1 MRKRPI
7 TLLACMFLTGILWKW
22 TGLILSLGIGLL
34 LYFYA
39 TPWKERGIRFAVL
52 VAGMP
57 VMLLL
62 GALCVEKQDAFRS
75 VYLSVLEEG
84 QSVRLAGKINRVEEK
99 TNCFYYYLTDCSV
112 EQSDHLMPCNDVL
125 AYVSSDDYSVGQILI
140 LQGTISL
147 FDEAT
152 NEGQFDSRAFYR
164 SQKIDFG
171 VWVDSVERVEG
182 KSDRFRV
189 WLSRVRVELGI
200 PLSRYADDDGVLSAM
215 LLGDK
220 TSLDSEIRSLYQKSG
235 IAHVLAIS
243 GLHISLLGMA
253 LYRLLRHRCGLT
265 YLWAGIVAAS
275 FLVAYTLMTGNAVS
289 ARRATGMLI
298 VYLVA
303 DLLGRSYDM
312 LSALSLI
319 VILLLW
325 ENPFLVTNSG
335 FQFSVAA
342 VVGIGV
348 GQGVLVPR
356 VGSWKVVYGRRK
368 KQDDVVRCDAAKC
381 DVAKRDAAKCDAAK
395 RDAEKCDATKRDAAK
410 CDAEKCDA
418 ERIRMQNL
426 VDWMKRR
433 MDKCLPGMM
442 ISLSIQFFTLPL
454 VAYYYYEIPVYAIL
468 LNIPVLA
475 LIPYVLGLAVFGS
488 LTGQIAFLQPLS
500 FALCR
505 VCGWVL
511 HGYRW
516 LCDASLLLPGA
527 RMITGKPSDVRM
539 VVYSCLLGV
548 FYYVL
553 WCGMRRDRVNQEKGK
568 IYRGVEKSVPYVEQG
583 AVVSQADWEGRM
595 LSVSRE
601 RIRIGLGFWIGI
613 IILLAALLVHG
624 NQGFELN
631 ILDVGQGDAIY
642 LCASDGTNFMI
653 DGGSTDVK
661 NVGTY
666 RILPFLKAKAIR
678 KVDYWFVSHTD
689 EDHISGLV
697 EVMESGY
704 AVGTLVLAEAQKE
717 DEKAHRLAELAQ
729 KNGIRVCYM
738 KAGDVLGTRKEGVV
752 NERNRAETFRIEC
765 LYPTNDNDSE
775 DVNDRCLVLYYE
787 DENFSAFFGGD
798 ISSEVE
804 EQLVSA
810 SKCRQTD
817 VLKASHHGS
826 KYSNSDVLLHALHPR
841 LTIASAG
848 KKNRYGHPS
857 PEAIARVGESGS
869 AFYSTID
876 YGRIR
881 VRFVDGELVA
891 EPYRK

>member
-84 QSVRLAGKINRVEEK
+84 QSVRLAGKISRVEEK

-381 DVAKRDAAKCDAAK
+381 DVAKRDAAKCDA
-395 RDAEKCDATKRDAAK
+395 
-410 CDAEKCDA
+410 
-418 ERIRMQNL
+418 ERIRMQR
-426 VDWMKRR
+426 W

-527 RMITGKPSDVRM
+527 RMITGKPSEVRV
-539 VVYSCLLGV
+539 VVYYGLLGA

-553 WCGMRRDRVNQEKGK
+553 WCGMKKKQRQMCTKGAQAEKQE
-568 IYRGVEKSVPYVEQG
+568 
-583 AVVSQADWEGRM
+583 W
-595 LSVSRE
+595 
-601 RIRIGLGFWIGI
+601 IRSWFGFGLGLVLV
-613 IILLAALLVHG
+613 LLLTFLFVRG
-624 NQGFELN
+624 KPEFELD

-661 NVGTY
+661 KVGTY

-738 KAGDVLGTRKEGVV
+738 KAGDVLGTRKEDVV

-765 LYPTNDNDSE
+765 LYPTNNNDSE

-810 SKCRQTD
+810 GKCRQTD

-857 PEAIARVGESGS
+857 PEAIARVSESGS

-881 VRFVDGELVA
+881 VRFVDGEMVA
-891 EPYRK
+891 EPYRKCL

>member
-62 GALCVEKQDAFRS
+62 GALCVEKQDVFRS

-348 GQGVLVPR
+348 GQCVLVPR

-368 KQDDVVRCDAAKC
+368 KRDDVVRCDAAKC
-381 DVAKRDAAKCDAAK
+381 DVAKRDAAKCDAA
-395 RDAEKCDATKRDAAK
+395 
-410 CDAEKCDA
+410 KCDA

-527 RMITGKPSDVRM
+527 RMITGKPSEVRV
-539 VVYSCLLGV
+539 VVYYGLLGA

-553 WCGMRRDRVNQEKGK
+553 WCGMKKKQRQMCTKGAQAEKQE
-568 IYRGVEKSVPYVEQG
+568 
-583 AVVSQADWEGRM
+583 W
-595 LSVSRE
+595 
-601 RIRIGLGFWIGI
+601 IRSWFGFGLGLVLV
-613 IILLAALLVHG
+613 LLLTFLFVRG
-624 NQGFELN
+624 KPEFELD

-661 NVGTY
+661 KVGTY

-678 KVDYWFVSHTD
+678 KMDYWFVSHTD

-738 KAGDVLGTRKEGVV
+738 KAGDVLGTRKEDVV

-765 LYPTNDNDSE
+765 LYPTNNNDSE

-810 SKCRQTD
+810 GKCRQTD

-881 VRFVDGELVA
+881 VRFVDGEMVA
-891 EPYRK
+891 EPYRKCL

>member
-381 DVAKRDAAKCDAAK
+381 D
-395 RDAEKCDATKRDAAK
+395 
-410 CDAEKCDA
+410 A

-527 RMITGKPSDVRM
+527 RMITGKPSEVRV
-539 VVYSCLLGV
+539 VVYYGLLGA

-553 WCGMRRDRVNQEKGK
+553 WCGMKKKQRQMCTKGAQAEKQEWIRRRFGFGLVLVLLLTFLFVRGK
-568 IYRGVEKSVPYVEQG
+568 PE
-583 AVVSQADWEGRM
+583 
-595 LSVSRE
+595 
-601 RIRIGLGFWIGI
+601 
-613 IILLAALLVHG
+613 
-624 NQGFELN
+624 FELD

-661 NVGTY
+661 KVGTY

-738 KAGDVLGTRKEGVV
+738 KAGDVLGTRKEDVV

-765 LYPTNDNDSE
+765 LYPTNNNDSE

-810 SKCRQTD
+810 GKCRQTD

-881 VRFVDGELVA
+881 VRFVDGEMVA
-891 EPYRK
+891 EPYRKCL

>member
-57 VMLLL
+57 VMLML
-62 GALCVEKQDAFRS
+62 GALCVDKQDAFRS

-243 GLHISLLGMA
+243 GLHISLLGMM

-319 VILLLW
+319 AILLLW

-356 VGSWKVVYGRRK
+356 VGSWKVVYGCRK

-381 DVAKRDAAKCDAAK
+381 DVAKRDAAKCDVAK
-395 RDAEKCDATKRDAAK
+395 RDATKCDATK

-527 RMITGKPSDVRM
+527 RMITGKPSEVRV
-539 VVYSCLLGV
+539 VVYYGLLGA

-553 WCGMRRDRVNQEKGK
+553 WCGMKKKQRQMCTKGAQAEKQE
-568 IYRGVEKSVPYVEQG
+568 
-583 AVVSQADWEGRM
+583 W
-595 LSVSRE
+595 
-601 RIRIGLGFWIGI
+601 IRSWFGFGLGLVLV
-613 IILLAALLVHG
+613 LLLTFLFVRG
-624 NQGFELN
+624 KPEFELD

-661 NVGTY
+661 KVGTY

-738 KAGDVLGTRKEGVV
+738 KAGDVLGTRKEDVV

-765 LYPTNDNDSE
+765 LYPTNNNDSE

-810 SKCRQTD
+810 GKCRQTD

-881 VRFVDGELVA
+881 VRFVDGEMVA
-891 EPYRK
+891 EPYRKCL

>member
-265 YLWAGIVAAS
+265 YLWAGIVAAP

-381 DVAKRDAAKCDAAK
+381 DAAKRDAAKCDAA
-395 RDAEKCDATKRDAAK
+395 
-410 CDAEKCDA
+410 KCDA

-426 VDWMKRR
+426 VDWMKHR

-527 RMITGKPSDVRM
+527 RMITGKPSEVRV
-539 VVYSCLLGV
+539 VVYYGLLGA

-553 WCGMRRDRVNQEKGK
+553 WCGMKKKQRQMCTKGAQAEKQE
-568 IYRGVEKSVPYVEQG
+568 
-583 AVVSQADWEGRM
+583 W
-595 LSVSRE
+595 
-601 RIRIGLGFWIGI
+601 IRSWFGFGLGLVLV
-613 IILLAALLVHG
+613 LLLTFLFVRG
-624 NQGFELN
+624 KPEFELD

-661 NVGTY
+661 KVGTY

-704 AVGTLVLAEAQKE
+704 AVGTLALAEAQKE

-738 KAGDVLGTRKEGVV
+738 KAGDVLGTRKEDVV

-765 LYPTNDNDSE
+765 LYPTNNNDSE

-810 SKCRQTD
+810 GKCRQTD

-857 PEAIARVGESGS
+857 PEAIARVGESCS

-881 VRFVDGELVA
+881 VRFVDGEMVA
-891 EPYRK
+891 EPYRKCL

>member
-395 RDAEKCDATKRDAAK
+395 
-410 CDAEKCDA
+410 CDA

-527 RMITGKPSDVRM
+527 RMITGKPSEVRV
-539 VVYSCLLGV
+539 VVYYGLLGA

-553 WCGMRRDRVNQEKGK
+553 WCGMKKKQRQMCTKGAQAEKQEWIRRRFGF
-568 IYRGVEKSVPYVEQG
+568 
-583 AVVSQADWEGRM
+583 
-595 LSVSRE
+595 
-601 RIRIGLGFWIGI
+601 GLGLVLV
-613 IILLAALLVHG
+613 LLLTFLFVRG
-624 NQGFELN
+624 KPEFELD

-661 NVGTY
+661 KVGTY

-738 KAGDVLGTRKEGVV
+738 KAGDVLGTRKEDVV
-752 NERNRAETFRIEC
+752 NERNRAESFRIEC
-765 LYPTNDNDSE
+765 LYPTNNNDSE

-810 SKCRQTD
+810 GKCRQTD

-857 PEAIARVGESGS
+857 PEAIARVGESCS

-881 VRFVDGELVA
+881 VRFVDGEMVA
-891 EPYRK
+891 EPYRKCL

>member
-1 MRKRPI
+1 
-7 TLLACMFLTGILWKW
+7 
-22 TGLILSLGIGLL
+22 
-34 LYFYA
+34 
-39 TPWKERGIRFAVL
+39 
-52 VAGMP
+52 
-57 VMLLL
+57 
-62 GALCVEKQDAFRS
+62 
-75 VYLSVLEEG
+75 
-84 QSVRLAGKINRVEEK
+84 
-99 TNCFYYYLTDCSV
+99 
-112 EQSDHLMPCNDVL
+112 
-125 AYVSSDDYSVGQILI
+125 
-140 LQGTISL
+140 
-147 FDEAT
+147 
-152 NEGQFDSRAFYR
+152 
-164 SQKIDFG
+164 
-171 VWVDSVERVEG
+171 
-182 KSDRFRV
+182 
-189 WLSRVRVELGI
+189 
-200 PLSRYADDDGVLSAM
+200 
-215 LLGDK
+215 
-220 TSLDSEIRSLYQKSG
+220 
-235 IAHVLAIS
+235 
-243 GLHISLLGMA
+243 
-253 LYRLLRHRCGLT
+253 
-265 YLWAGIVAAS
+265 
-275 FLVAYTLMTGNAVS
+275 
-289 ARRATGMLI
+289 
-298 VYLVA
+298 
-303 DLLGRSYDM
+303 
-312 LSALSLI
+312 
-319 VILLLW
+319 
-325 ENPFLVTNSG
+325 
-335 FQFSVAA
+335 
-342 VVGIGV
+342 
-348 GQGVLVPR
+348 
-356 VGSWKVVYGRRK
+356 
-368 KQDDVVRCDAAKC
+368 
-381 DVAKRDAAKCDAAK
+381 
-395 RDAEKCDATKRDAAK
+395 
-410 CDAEKCDA
+410 
-418 ERIRMQNL
+418 MQNL

-527 RMITGKPSDVRM
+527 RMITGKPSEVRV
-539 VVYSCLLGV
+539 VVYYGLLGA

-553 WCGMRRDRVNQEKGK
+553 WCGMKKKQRQMCTKGAQAEKQE
-568 IYRGVEKSVPYVEQG
+568 
-583 AVVSQADWEGRM
+583 W
-595 LSVSRE
+595 
-601 RIRIGLGFWIGI
+601 IRSWFGFGLGLVLV
-613 IILLAALLVHG
+613 LLLTFLFVRG
-624 NQGFELN
+624 KPEFELD

-661 NVGTY
+661 KVGTY

-738 KAGDVLGTRKEGVV
+738 KAGDVLGTRKEDVV

-765 LYPTNDNDSE
+765 LYPTNNNDSE

-810 SKCRQTD
+810 GKCRQTD

-869 AFYSTID
+869 TFYSTID

-881 VRFVDGELVA
+881 VRFVDGEMVA
-891 EPYRK
+891 EPYRKCL

>member
-348 GQGVLVPR
+348 GQCVLVPR

-381 DVAKRDAAKCDAAK
+381 DVAKRDAAKCDAA
-395 RDAEKCDATKRDAAK
+395 
-410 CDAEKCDA
+410 KCDA

-527 RMITGKPSDVRM
+527 RMITGKPSEVRV
-539 VVYSCLLGV
+539 VVYYGLLGA

-553 WCGMRRDRVNQEKGK
+553 WCGMKKKQRQMCTKGAQAEKQE
-568 IYRGVEKSVPYVEQG
+568 
-583 AVVSQADWEGRM
+583 W
-595 LSVSRE
+595 
-601 RIRIGLGFWIGI
+601 IRSWFGFGLGLVLV
-613 IILLAALLVHG
+613 LLLTFLFVRG
-624 NQGFELN
+624 KPEFELD

-661 NVGTY
+661 KVGTY

-738 KAGDVLGTRKEGVV
+738 KAGDVLGTRKEDVV

-765 LYPTNDNDSE
+765 LYPTNNNDSE

-810 SKCRQTD
+810 GKCRQTD

-881 VRFVDGELVA
+881 VRFVDGEMVA
-891 EPYRK
+891 EPYRKCL

>member
-62 GALCVEKQDAFRS
+62 GALRVDKQDAFRS

-381 DVAKRDAAKCDAAK
+381 DVAKRDAAECDAAQG
-395 RDAEKCDATKRDAAK
+395 
-410 CDAEKCDA
+410 DA

-426 VDWMKRR
+426 VDWMKRW

-527 RMITGKPSDVRM
+527 RMITGKPSEVRV
-539 VVYSCLLGV
+539 VVYYGLLGA

-553 WCGMRRDRVNQEKGK
+553 WCGMKKKQRQMCTKGAQAEKQE
-568 IYRGVEKSVPYVEQG
+568 
-583 AVVSQADWEGRM
+583 W
-595 LSVSRE
+595 
-601 RIRIGLGFWIGI
+601 IRSWFGFGLGLVLV
-613 IILLAALLVHG
+613 LLLTFLFVRG
-624 NQGFELN
+624 KPEFELD

-661 NVGTY
+661 KVGTY

-704 AVGTLVLAEAQKE
+704 AVGTLVLEEKKKE
-717 DEKAHRLAELAQ
+717 DEKEHWLAELAQ

-738 KAGDVLGTRKEGVV
+738 KAGDVLGTRKEDVV

-765 LYPTNDNDSE
+765 LYPTNNNDSE

-810 SKCRQTD
+810 GKCRQTD

-881 VRFVDGELVA
+881 VRFVDGEMVA
-891 EPYRK
+891 EPYRKCL

>member
-395 RDAEKCDATKRDAAK
+395 
-410 CDAEKCDA
+410 CDA

-505 VCGWVL
+505 VCGWILSV
-511 HGYRW
+511 YRL
-516 LCDASLLLPGA
+516 LCDAFLMLPGA
-527 RMITGKPSDVRM
+527 RMIAGKPSDVRM
-539 VVYSCLLGV
+539 VVYYGLLGV
-548 FYYVL
+548 SYYVL
-553 WCGMRRDRVNQEKGK
+553 WCGMKKKQRQMCMKGAQAEKQEWIRRRFGF
-568 IYRGVEKSVPYVEQG
+568 
-583 AVVSQADWEGRM
+583 
-595 LSVSRE
+595 
-601 RIRIGLGFWIGI
+601 GLGLVLV
-613 IILLAALLVHG
+613 LLLTFLFVRG
-624 NQGFELN
+624 KPEFELD

-661 NVGTY
+661 KVGTY

-738 KAGDVLGTRKEGVV
+738 KAGDVLGTRKEDVV

-765 LYPTNDNDSE
+765 LYPTNNNDSE

-810 SKCRQTD
+810 GKCRQTD

-881 VRFVDGELVA
+881 VRFVDGEMVA
-891 EPYRK
+891 EPYRKCL

>member
-368 KQDDVVRCDAAKC
+368 KQDDVVRCDEAKC
-381 DVAKRDAAKCDAAK
+381 DVAKRDAAKCDVAKRDATKCDATKCDAAK
-395 RDAEKCDATKRDAAK
+395 RDAA
-410 CDAEKCDA
+410 KCDA

-527 RMITGKPSDVRM
+527 RMITGKPSEVRV
-539 VVYSCLLGV
+539 VVYYGLLGA

-553 WCGMRRDRVNQEKGK
+553 WCGMKKKQRQMCTKGAQAEKQE
-568 IYRGVEKSVPYVEQG
+568 
-583 AVVSQADWEGRM
+583 W
-595 LSVSRE
+595 
-601 RIRIGLGFWIGI
+601 IRSWFGFGLGLVLV
-613 IILLAALLVHG
+613 LLLTFLFVRG
-624 NQGFELN
+624 KPEFELD

-661 NVGTY
+661 KVGTY

-738 KAGDVLGTRKEGVV
+738 KAGDVLGTRKEDVV
-752 NERNRAETFRIEC
+752 NERNRAESFRIEC
-765 LYPTNDNDSE
+765 LYPTNNNDSE

-810 SKCRQTD
+810 GKCRQTD

-869 AFYSTID
+869 AFYSTIN

-881 VRFVDGELVA
+881 VRFVDGEMVA
-891 EPYRK
+891 EPYRKCL

>member
-356 VGSWKVVYGRRK
+356 VGSWKVVYGCRK
-368 KQDDVVRCDAAKC
+368 KQDDVVRCDEAKC
-381 DVAKRDAAKCDAAK
+381 DVAKRDAAKCDAA
-395 RDAEKCDATKRDAAK
+395 
-410 CDAEKCDA
+410 KCDA

-527 RMITGKPSDVRM
+527 RMITGKPSEVRV
-539 VVYSCLLGV
+539 VVYYGLLGA

-553 WCGMRRDRVNQEKGK
+553 WCGMKKKQRQMCTKGAQAEKQE
-568 IYRGVEKSVPYVEQG
+568 
-583 AVVSQADWEGRM
+583 W
-595 LSVSRE
+595 
-601 RIRIGLGFWIGI
+601 IRSWFGFGLGLVLV
-613 IILLAALLVHG
+613 LLLTFLFVRG
-624 NQGFELN
+624 KPEFELD

-661 NVGTY
+661 KVGTY

-738 KAGDVLGTRKEGVV
+738 KAGDVLGTRKEDVV

-765 LYPTNDNDSE
+765 LYPTNNNDSE

-810 SKCRQTD
+810 GKCRQTD

-881 VRFVDGELVA
+881 VRFVDGEMVA
-891 EPYRK
+891 EPYRKCL

>member
-381 DVAKRDAAKCDAAK
+381 DVAKRDAAK
-395 RDAEKCDATKRDAAK
+395 RDAAK
-410 CDAEKCDA
+410 CDAAKCDA

-527 RMITGKPSDVRM
+527 RMITGKPSEVRV
-539 VVYSCLLGV
+539 VVYYGLLGA

-553 WCGMRRDRVNQEKGK
+553 WCGMKKKQRQMCTKGAQAEKQEWIRRRFGF
-568 IYRGVEKSVPYVEQG
+568 
-583 AVVSQADWEGRM
+583 
-595 LSVSRE
+595 
-601 RIRIGLGFWIGI
+601 GLGLVLV
-613 IILLAALLVHG
+613 LLLTFLFVRG
-624 NQGFELN
+624 KPEFELD

-661 NVGTY
+661 KVGTY

-738 KAGDVLGTRKEGVV
+738 KAGDVLGTRKEDVV

-804 EQLVSA
+804 EQLVSDG
-810 SKCRQTD
+810 KCRQTD

-881 VRFVDGELVA
+881 VRFVDGEMVA
-891 EPYRK
+891 EPYRKCL

>member
-348 GQGVLVPR
+348 GQCVLVPR

-381 DVAKRDAAKCDAAK
+381 DVAKRDAAKCDAA
-395 RDAEKCDATKRDAAK
+395 
-410 CDAEKCDA
+410 KCDA

-527 RMITGKPSDVRM
+527 RMITGKPSEVRV
-539 VVYSCLLGV
+539 VVYYGLLGA

-553 WCGMRRDRVNQEKGK
+553 WCGMKKKQRQMCTKGAQAEKQEWIRRRFGF
-568 IYRGVEKSVPYVEQG
+568 
-583 AVVSQADWEGRM
+583 
-595 LSVSRE
+595 
-601 RIRIGLGFWIGI
+601 GLGLVLV
-613 IILLAALLVHG
+613 LLLTFLFVRG
-624 NQGFELN
+624 KPEFELD

-661 NVGTY
+661 KVGTY

-738 KAGDVLGTRKEGVV
+738 KAGDVLGTRKEDVV

-765 LYPTNDNDSE
+765 LYPTNNNDSE

-810 SKCRQTD
+810 GKCRQTD

-869 AFYSTID
+869 TFYSTID

-881 VRFVDGELVA
+881 VRFVDGEMVA
-891 EPYRK
+891 EPYRKCL

>member
-356 VGSWKVVYGRRK
+356 VGNWKVVYGRRK

-381 DVAKRDAAKCDAAK
+381 DVAKRDAAKCDAA
-395 RDAEKCDATKRDAAK
+395 
-410 CDAEKCDA
+410 KCDA

-527 RMITGKPSDVRM
+527 RMITGKPSEVRV
-539 VVYSCLLGV
+539 VVYYGLLGV

-553 WCGMRRDRVNQEKGK
+553 WCGMKKKQRQMCTKGAQAEKQE
-568 IYRGVEKSVPYVEQG
+568 
-583 AVVSQADWEGRM
+583 W
-595 LSVSRE
+595 
-601 RIRIGLGFWIGI
+601 IRSWFGFGLGLVLV
-613 IILLAALLVHG
+613 LLLTFLFVRG
-624 NQGFELN
+624 KPEFELD

-661 NVGTY
+661 KVGTY

-738 KAGDVLGTRKEGVV
+738 KAGDVLGTRKEDVV
-752 NERNRAETFRIEC
+752 NERNRAGTFRIEC

-810 SKCRQTD
+810 GKCRQTD

-869 AFYSTID
+869 AFYSTIN

-881 VRFVDGELVA
+881 VRFVDGEMVA
-891 EPYRK
+891 EPYRKCL

>member
-395 RDAEKCDATKRDAAK
+395 
-410 CDAEKCDA
+410 CDA

-426 VDWMKRR
+426 VDWMKRW

-527 RMITGKPSDVRM
+527 RMITGKPSEVRV
-539 VVYSCLLGV
+539 VVYYGLLGA

-553 WCGMRRDRVNQEKGK
+553 WCGMKKKQRQMCTKGAQAEKQEWIRRRFGF
-568 IYRGVEKSVPYVEQG
+568 
-583 AVVSQADWEGRM
+583 
-595 LSVSRE
+595 
-601 RIRIGLGFWIGI
+601 GLGLVLV
-613 IILLAALLVHG
+613 LLLTFLFVRG
-624 NQGFELN
+624 KPEFELD

-661 NVGTY
+661 KVGTY

-717 DEKAHRLAELAQ
+717 DEKAHWLAELAQ

-738 KAGDVLGTRKEGVV
+738 KAGDVLGTRKEDVV

-765 LYPTNDNDSE
+765 LYPTNNNDSE

-810 SKCRQTD
+810 GKCRQTD

-881 VRFVDGELVA
+881 VRFVDGEMVA
-891 EPYRK
+891 EPYRKCL

>member
-182 KSDRFRV
+182 QSDRFRV

-243 GLHISLLGMA
+243 GLHISLLGMM

-319 VILLLW
+319 AILLLW

-348 GQGVLVPR
+348 GQCVLVPR

-368 KQDDVVRCDAAKC
+368 KQDDVVRCDEAKC
-381 DVAKRDAAKCDAAK
+381 DVAKRDAA
-395 RDAEKCDATKRDAAK
+395 
-410 CDAEKCDA
+410 KCDA

-442 ISLSIQFFTLPL
+442 ISISIQLFTIPL

-527 RMITGKPSDVRM
+527 RMITGKPSEVRV
-539 VVYSCLLGV
+539 VVYYGLLGA

-553 WCGMRRDRVNQEKGK
+553 WCGMKKKQRQMCTKGAQAEKQE
-568 IYRGVEKSVPYVEQG
+568 
-583 AVVSQADWEGRM
+583 W
-595 LSVSRE
+595 
-601 RIRIGLGFWIGI
+601 IRSWFGFGLGLVLV
-613 IILLAALLVHG
+613 LLLTFLFVRG
-624 NQGFELN
+624 KPEFELD

-661 NVGTY
+661 KVGTY

-738 KAGDVLGTRKEGVV
+738 KAGDVLGTRKEDVV

-765 LYPTNDNDSE
+765 LYPTNNNDSE

-810 SKCRQTD
+810 GKCRQTD

-869 AFYSTID
+869 AFYSTIN

-881 VRFVDGELVA
+881 VRFVDGEMVA
-891 EPYRK
+891 EPYRKCL

>member
-356 VGSWKVVYGRRK
+356 VGSWKVVYGCRK

-381 DVAKRDAAKCDAAK
+381 DVAKRDAA
-395 RDAEKCDATKRDAAK
+395 
-410 CDAEKCDA
+410 KCDA

-527 RMITGKPSDVRM
+527 RMITGKPSEVRV
-539 VVYSCLLGV
+539 VVYYGLLGA

-553 WCGMRRDRVNQEKGK
+553 WCGMKKKQRQMCTKGAQAEKQE
-568 IYRGVEKSVPYVEQG
+568 
-583 AVVSQADWEGRM
+583 W
-595 LSVSRE
+595 
-601 RIRIGLGFWIGI
+601 IRSWFGFGLGLVLV
-613 IILLAALLVHG
+613 LLLTFLFVRG
-624 NQGFELN
+624 KPEFELD

-661 NVGTY
+661 KVGTY

-738 KAGDVLGTRKEGVV
+738 KAGDVLGTRKEDVV

-765 LYPTNDNDSE
+765 LYPTNNNDSE

-810 SKCRQTD
+810 GKCRQTD

-881 VRFVDGELVA
+881 VRFVDGEMVA
-891 EPYRK
+891 EPYRKCL

>member
-395 RDAEKCDATKRDAAK
+395 
-410 CDAEKCDA
+410 CDA

-527 RMITGKPSDVRM
+527 RMITGKPSEVRV
-539 VVYSCLLGV
+539 VVYYGLLGA

-553 WCGMRRDRVNQEKGK
+553 WCGMKKKQRQMCTKGAQAEKQEWIRRRFGF
-568 IYRGVEKSVPYVEQG
+568 
-583 AVVSQADWEGRM
+583 
-595 LSVSRE
+595 
-601 RIRIGLGFWIGI
+601 GLGLVLV
-613 IILLAALLVHG
+613 LLLTFLFVRG
-624 NQGFELN
+624 KPEFELD

-661 NVGTY
+661 KVGTY

-738 KAGDVLGTRKEGVV
+738 KAGDVLGTRKEDVV

-810 SKCRQTD
+810 GKCRQTD

-826 KYSNSDVLLHALHPR
+826 KYSNSDVLLHALHPH

-881 VRFVDGELVA
+881 VRFVDGEMVA
-891 EPYRK
+891 EPYRKCL

>member
-381 DVAKRDAAKCDAAK
+381 D
-395 RDAEKCDATKRDAAK
+395 
-410 CDAEKCDA
+410 A

-527 RMITGKPSDVRM
+527 RMITGKPSEVRV
-539 VVYSCLLGV
+539 VVYYGLLGA

-553 WCGMRRDRVNQEKGK
+553 WCGMKKKQRQMCTKGAQAEKQE
-568 IYRGVEKSVPYVEQG
+568 
-583 AVVSQADWEGRM
+583 W
-595 LSVSRE
+595 
-601 RIRIGLGFWIGI
+601 IRSWFGFGLGLVLV
-613 IILLAALLVHG
+613 LLLTFLFVRG
-624 NQGFELN
+624 KPEFELD

-661 NVGTY
+661 KVGTY

-738 KAGDVLGTRKEGVV
+738 KAGDVLGTRKEDVV

-765 LYPTNDNDSE
+765 LYPTNNNDSE

-810 SKCRQTD
+810 GKCRQTD

-881 VRFVDGELVA
+881 VRFVDGEMVA
-891 EPYRK
+891 EPYRKCL

>member
-395 RDAEKCDATKRDAAK
+395 
-410 CDAEKCDA
+410 CDA

-426 VDWMKRR
+426 VDWMKHR

-527 RMITGKPSDVRM
+527 RMITGKPSEVRV
-539 VVYSCLLGV
+539 VVYYGLLGA

-553 WCGMRRDRVNQEKGK
+553 WCGMKKKQRQMCTKGAQAEKQE
-568 IYRGVEKSVPYVEQG
+568 
-583 AVVSQADWEGRM
+583 W
-595 LSVSRE
+595 
-601 RIRIGLGFWIGI
+601 IRSWFGFGLGLVLV
-613 IILLAALLVHG
+613 LLLTFLFVRG
-624 NQGFELN
+624 KPEFELD

-661 NVGTY
+661 KVGTY

-738 KAGDVLGTRKEGVV
+738 KAGDVLGTRKEDVV

-765 LYPTNDNDSE
+765 LYPTNNNDSE

-810 SKCRQTD
+810 GKCRQTD

-881 VRFVDGELVA
+881 VRFVDGEMVA
-891 EPYRK
+891 EPYRKCL

>member
-189 WLSRVRVELGI
+189 WLSRVRVKLGI

-368 KQDDVVRCDAAKC
+368 KQNDVVR
-381 DVAKRDAAKCDAAK
+381 
-395 RDAEKCDATKRDAAK
+395 

-527 RMITGKPSDVRM
+527 RMITGKPSEVRV
-539 VVYSCLLGV
+539 VVYYGLLGA

-568 IYRGVEKSVPYVEQG
+568 IYRGVEKSVPYVEQE

-613 IILLAALLVHG
+613 IILLAVLLVHG
-624 NQGFELN
+624 NQEFELN

-666 RILPFLKAKAIR
+666 RILLFLKAKAIR

-704 AVGTLVLAEAQKE
+704 VVGTLVLAEAQKE

-810 SKCRQTD
+810 GKCRQTD

-826 KYSNSDVLLHALHPR
+826 KYSNSDALLHALHPR

-881 VRFVDGELVA
+881 VRFVDGEMVA

>member
-381 DVAKRDAAKCDAAK
+381 DVAKRDAAKCDVAKRDATKCDAAK
-395 RDAEKCDATKRDAAK
+395 RDAA
-410 CDAEKCDA
+410 KCDA

-527 RMITGKPSDVRM
+527 RMITGKPSEVRV
-539 VVYSCLLGV
+539 VVYYGLLGA

-553 WCGMRRDRVNQEKGK
+553 WCGMKKKQRQMCTKGAQAEKQE
-568 IYRGVEKSVPYVEQG
+568 
-583 AVVSQADWEGRM
+583 W
-595 LSVSRE
+595 
-601 RIRIGLGFWIGI
+601 IRSWFGFGLGLVLV
-613 IILLAALLVHG
+613 LLLTFLFVRG
-624 NQGFELN
+624 KPEFELD

-661 NVGTY
+661 KVGTY

-738 KAGDVLGTRKEGVV
+738 KAGDVLGTRKEDVV

-765 LYPTNDNDSE
+765 LYPTNNNDSE

-810 SKCRQTD
+810 GKCRQTD

-881 VRFVDGELVA
+881 VRFVDGEMVA
-891 EPYRK
+891 EPYRKCL

>member
-368 KQDDVVRCDAAKC
+368 KQDDVVRCDEAKC
-381 DVAKRDAAKCDAAK
+381 DVAKRDATKCDATKCDAAK
-395 RDAEKCDATKRDAAK
+395 RDAA
-410 CDAEKCDA
+410 KCDA

-442 ISLSIQFFTLPL
+442 ISISIQLFTIPL

-527 RMITGKPSDVRM
+527 RMITGKPSEVRV
-539 VVYSCLLGV
+539 VVYYGLLGA

-553 WCGMRRDRVNQEKGK
+553 WCGMKKKQRQMCTKGK
-568 IYRGVEKSVPYVEQG
+568 GAQAEKQE
-583 AVVSQADWEGRM
+583 W
-595 LSVSRE
+595 
-601 RIRIGLGFWIGI
+601 IRSWFGFGLGLVLV
-613 IILLAALLVHG
+613 LLLTFLFVRG
-624 NQGFELN
+624 KPEFELD

-661 NVGTY
+661 KVGTY

-738 KAGDVLGTRKEGVV
+738 KAGDVLGTRKEDVV

-765 LYPTNDNDSE
+765 LYPTNNNDSE

-810 SKCRQTD
+810 GKCRQTD

-869 AFYSTID
+869 AFYSTIN

-881 VRFVDGELVA
+881 VRFVDGEMVA
-891 EPYRK
+891 EPYRKCL

>member
-368 KQDDVVRCDAAKC
+368 KQDDVVRCDEAKC
-381 DVAKRDAAKCDAAK
+381 DVAKRDAA
-395 RDAEKCDATKRDAAK
+395 
-410 CDAEKCDA
+410 KCDA

-442 ISLSIQFFTLPL
+442 ISISIQLFTIPL

-527 RMITGKPSDVRM
+527 RMITGKPSEVRV
-539 VVYSCLLGV
+539 VVYYGLLGA

-553 WCGMRRDRVNQEKGK
+553 WCGMKKKQRQMCTKGAQAEKQE
-568 IYRGVEKSVPYVEQG
+568 
-583 AVVSQADWEGRM
+583 W
-595 LSVSRE
+595 
-601 RIRIGLGFWIGI
+601 IRSWFGFGLGLVLV
-613 IILLAALLVHG
+613 LLLTFLFVRG
-624 NQGFELN
+624 KPEFELD

-661 NVGTY
+661 KVGTY

-717 DEKAHRLAELAQ
+717 DEKAYRLAELAQ

-738 KAGDVLGTRKEGVV
+738 KAGDVLGTRKEDVV

-765 LYPTNDNDSE
+765 LYPTNNNDSE

-810 SKCRQTD
+810 GKCRQTD

-881 VRFVDGELVA
+881 VRFVDGEMVA
-891 EPYRK
+891 EPYRKCL

>member
-381 DVAKRDAAKCDAAK
+381 DVAKRDAAKCDVAKRDATKCDAAK
-395 RDAEKCDATKRDAAK
+395 RDAA
-410 CDAEKCDA
+410 KCDA

-527 RMITGKPSDVRM
+527 RMITGKPSEVRV
-539 VVYSCLLGV
+539 VVYYGLLGA

-553 WCGMRRDRVNQEKGK
+553 WCGMKKKQRQMCTKGAQAEKQE
-568 IYRGVEKSVPYVEQG
+568 
-583 AVVSQADWEGRM
+583 W
-595 LSVSRE
+595 
-601 RIRIGLGFWIGI
+601 IRSWFGFGLGLVLV
-613 IILLAALLVHG
+613 LLLTFLFVRG
-624 NQGFELN
+624 KPEFELD

-661 NVGTY
+661 KVGTY

-717 DEKAHRLAELAQ
+717 DEKAHGLAELAQ

-738 KAGDVLGTRKEGVV
+738 KAGDVLGTRKEDVV

-765 LYPTNDNDSE
+765 LYPTNNNDSE

-810 SKCRQTD
+810 GKCRQTD

-881 VRFVDGELVA
+881 VRFVDGEMVA
-891 EPYRK
+891 EPYRKCL

>member
-368 KQDDVVRCDAAKC
+368 KQDDVVRCDEAKC
-381 DVAKRDAAKCDAAK
+381 DVAKRDATKCDATKCDAAK
-395 RDAEKCDATKRDAAK
+395 RDAA
-410 CDAEKCDA
+410 KCDA

-527 RMITGKPSDVRM
+527 RMITGKPSEVRV
-539 VVYSCLLGV
+539 VVYYGLLGA

-553 WCGMRRDRVNQEKGK
+553 WCGMKKKQRQMCTKGAQAEKQE
-568 IYRGVEKSVPYVEQG
+568 
-583 AVVSQADWEGRM
+583 W
-595 LSVSRE
+595 
-601 RIRIGLGFWIGI
+601 IRSWFGFGLGLVLV
-613 IILLAALLVHG
+613 LLLTFLFVRG
-624 NQGFELN
+624 KPEFELD

-661 NVGTY
+661 KVGTY

-738 KAGDVLGTRKEGVV
+738 KAGDVLGTRKEDVV

-765 LYPTNDNDSE
+765 LYPTNNNDSE

-810 SKCRQTD
+810 GKCRQTD

-869 AFYSTID
+869 AFYSTIN

-881 VRFVDGELVA
+881 VRFVDGEMVA
-891 EPYRK
+891 EPYRKCL

>member
-395 RDAEKCDATKRDAAK
+395 
-410 CDAEKCDA
+410 CDA

-527 RMITGKPSDVRM
+527 RMITGKPSEVRV
-539 VVYSCLLGV
+539 VVYYGLLGA

-553 WCGMRRDRVNQEKGK
+553 WCGMKKKQRQMCTKGAQAEKQEWIRRRFGF
-568 IYRGVEKSVPYVEQG
+568 
-583 AVVSQADWEGRM
+583 
-595 LSVSRE
+595 
-601 RIRIGLGFWIGI
+601 GLGLVLV
-613 IILLAALLVHG
+613 LLLTFLFVRG
-624 NQGFELN
+624 KPEFELD

-661 NVGTY
+661 KVGTY

-738 KAGDVLGTRKEGVV
+738 KAGDVLGTRKEDVV

-810 SKCRQTD
+810 GKCRQTD

-869 AFYSTID
+869 TFYSTID

-881 VRFVDGELVA
+881 VRFVDGEMVA
-891 EPYRK
+891 EPYRKCL

>member
-265 YLWAGIVAAS
+265 YLWAGIVAAP

-381 DVAKRDAAKCDAAK
+381 DAAKRDAAKCDAA
-395 RDAEKCDATKRDAAK
+395 
-410 CDAEKCDA
+410 KCDA

-426 VDWMKRR
+426 VDWMKHR

-527 RMITGKPSDVRM
+527 RMITGKPSEVRV
-539 VVYSCLLGV
+539 VVYYGLLGA

-553 WCGMRRDRVNQEKGK
+553 WCGMKKKQRQMCTKGAQAEKQE
-568 IYRGVEKSVPYVEQG
+568 
-583 AVVSQADWEGRM
+583 W
-595 LSVSRE
+595 
-601 RIRIGLGFWIGI
+601 IRSWFGFGLGLVLV
-613 IILLAALLVHG
+613 LLLTFLFVRG
-624 NQGFELN
+624 KPEFELD

-661 NVGTY
+661 KVGTY

-704 AVGTLVLAEAQKE
+704 AVGTLALAEAQKE

-738 KAGDVLGTRKEGVV
+738 KAGDVLGTRKEDVV

-765 LYPTNDNDSE
+765 LYPTNNNDSE

-869 AFYSTID
+869 TFYSTID

-881 VRFVDGELVA
+881 VRFVDGEMVA
-891 EPYRK
+891 EPYRKCL

>member
-1 MRKRPI
+1 
-7 TLLACMFLTGILWKW
+7 
-22 TGLILSLGIGLL
+22 
-34 LYFYA
+34 
-39 TPWKERGIRFAVL
+39 
-52 VAGMP
+52 
-57 VMLLL
+57 MLLL

-381 DVAKRDAAKCDAAK
+381 DAA
-395 RDAEKCDATKRDAAK
+395 
-410 CDAEKCDA
+410 KCDA

-527 RMITGKPSDVRM
+527 RMITGKPSEVRV
-539 VVYSCLLGV
+539 VVYYGLLGA

-553 WCGMRRDRVNQEKGK
+553 WCGMKKKQRQMCTKGAQAEKQEWIRRRFGF
-568 IYRGVEKSVPYVEQG
+568 
-583 AVVSQADWEGRM
+583 
-595 LSVSRE
+595 
-601 RIRIGLGFWIGI
+601 GLGLVLV
-613 IILLAALLVHG
+613 LLLTFLFVRG
-624 NQGFELN
+624 KPEFELD

-661 NVGTY
+661 KVGTY

-738 KAGDVLGTRKEGVV
+738 KAGDVLGTRKEDVV

-765 LYPTNDNDSE
+765 LYPTNNNDSE

-810 SKCRQTD
+810 GKCRQTD

-881 VRFVDGELVA
+881 VRFVDGEMVA
-891 EPYRK
+891 EPYRKCL

>member
-395 RDAEKCDATKRDAAK
+395 
-410 CDAEKCDA
+410 CDA

-527 RMITGKPSDVRM
+527 RMITGKPSEVRV
-539 VVYSCLLGV
+539 VVYYGLLGA

-553 WCGMRRDRVNQEKGK
+553 WCGMKKKQRQMCTKGAQAEKQEWIRRRFGF
-568 IYRGVEKSVPYVEQG
+568 
-583 AVVSQADWEGRM
+583 
-595 LSVSRE
+595 
-601 RIRIGLGFWIGI
+601 GLGLVLV
-613 IILLAALLVHG
+613 LLLTFLFVRG
-624 NQGFELN
+624 KPEFELD

-661 NVGTY
+661 KVGTY

-738 KAGDVLGTRKEGVV
+738 KAGDVLGTRKEDVV

-765 LYPTNDNDSE
+765 LYPTNNNDSE

-810 SKCRQTD
+810 GKCRQTD

-869 AFYSTID
+869 TFYSTID

-881 VRFVDGELVA
+881 VRFVDGEMVA
-891 EPYRK
+891 EPYRKCL

>member
-395 RDAEKCDATKRDAAK
+395 
-410 CDAEKCDA
+410 CDA
-418 ERIRMQNL
+418 ERIKMQNL

-527 RMITGKPSDVRM
+527 RMITGKPSEVRV
-539 VVYSCLLGV
+539 VVYYGLLGA

-553 WCGMRRDRVNQEKGK
+553 WCGMKKKQRQMCTKGAQAEKQEWIRRRFGF
-568 IYRGVEKSVPYVEQG
+568 
-583 AVVSQADWEGRM
+583 
-595 LSVSRE
+595 
-601 RIRIGLGFWIGI
+601 GLGLVLV
-613 IILLAALLVHG
+613 LLLTFLFVRG
-624 NQGFELN
+624 KPEFELD

-661 NVGTY
+661 KVGTY

-738 KAGDVLGTRKEGVV
+738 KAGDVLGTRKEDVV

-765 LYPTNDNDSE
+765 LYPTNNNDSE

-810 SKCRQTD
+810 GKCRQTD

-881 VRFVDGELVA
+881 VRFVDGEMVA
-891 EPYRK
+891 EPYRKCL

>member
-171 VWVDSVERVEG
+171 VWVDAVERVEG

-395 RDAEKCDATKRDAAK
+395 
-410 CDAEKCDA
+410 CDA

-527 RMITGKPSDVRM
+527 RMITGKPSEVRV
-539 VVYSCLLGV
+539 VVYYGLLGA

-553 WCGMRRDRVNQEKGK
+553 WCGMKKKQRQMCTKGAQAEKQEWIRRRFGF
-568 IYRGVEKSVPYVEQG
+568 
-583 AVVSQADWEGRM
+583 
-595 LSVSRE
+595 
-601 RIRIGLGFWIGI
+601 GLGLVLV
-613 IILLAALLVHG
+613 LLLTFLFVRG
-624 NQGFELN
+624 KPEFELD

-661 NVGTY
+661 KVGTY

-738 KAGDVLGTRKEGVV
+738 KAGDVLGTRKEDVV

-765 LYPTNDNDSE
+765 LYPTNNNDSE

-810 SKCRQTD
+810 GKCRQTD

-881 VRFVDGELVA
+881 VRFVDGEMVA
-891 EPYRK
+891 EPYRKCL

>member
-57 VMLLL
+57 VILLL

-381 DVAKRDAAKCDAAK
+381 DAAKCDAQ
-395 RDAEKCDATKRDAAK
+395 
-410 CDAEKCDA
+410 
-418 ERIRMQNL
+418 RIRMQNL

-527 RMITGKPSDVRM
+527 RMITGKPSEVRV
-539 VVYSCLLGV
+539 VVYYGLLGA

-553 WCGMRRDRVNQEKGK
+553 WCGMKKKQRQMCMKGAQAEKQEWIRRRFGF
-568 IYRGVEKSVPYVEQG
+568 
-583 AVVSQADWEGRM
+583 
-595 LSVSRE
+595 
-601 RIRIGLGFWIGI
+601 GLGLVLV
-613 IILLAALLVHG
+613 LLLTFLFVRG
-624 NQGFELN
+624 KPEFELD

-661 NVGTY
+661 KVGTY

-738 KAGDVLGTRKEGVV
+738 KAGDVLGTRKEDVV
-752 NERNRAETFRIEC
+752 NERNRVETFRIEC
-765 LYPTNDNDSE
+765 LYPTNNNDSE

-810 SKCRQTD
+810 GKCRQTD

-881 VRFVDGELVA
+881 VRFVDGEMVA
-891 EPYRK
+891 EPYRKCL

>member
-348 GQGVLVPR
+348 GQCVLVPR

-381 DVAKRDAAKCDAAK
+381 DAAKRDAAKCDAA
-395 RDAEKCDATKRDAAK
+395 
-410 CDAEKCDA
+410 KCDA

-488 LTGQIAFLQPLS
+488 LTGQIAFLQQLS

-527 RMITGKPSDVRM
+527 RMITGKPSEVRV
-539 VVYSCLLGV
+539 VVYYGLLGA

-553 WCGMRRDRVNQEKGK
+553 WCGMKKKQRQMCTKGAQAEKQE
-568 IYRGVEKSVPYVEQG
+568 
-583 AVVSQADWEGRM
+583 W
-595 LSVSRE
+595 
-601 RIRIGLGFWIGI
+601 IRSWLGFGLGLVLV
-613 IILLAALLVHG
+613 LLLTFLFVRG
-624 NQGFELN
+624 KPEFELD

-661 NVGTY
+661 KVGTY

-738 KAGDVLGTRKEGVV
+738 KAGDVLGTRKEDVV
-752 NERNRAETFRIEC
+752 NKRNRAETFRIEC

-810 SKCRQTD
+810 GKCRQTD

-881 VRFVDGELVA
+881 VRFVDGEMVA
-891 EPYRK
+891 EPYRKCL

>member
-395 RDAEKCDATKRDAAK
+395 
-410 CDAEKCDA
+410 CDA

-426 VDWMKRR
+426 VDWMKHR

-527 RMITGKPSDVRM
+527 RMITGKPSEVRV
-539 VVYSCLLGV
+539 VVYYGLLGA

-553 WCGMRRDRVNQEKGK
+553 WCGMKKKQRQMCTKGAQAEKQE
-568 IYRGVEKSVPYVEQG
+568 
-583 AVVSQADWEGRM
+583 W
-595 LSVSRE
+595 
-601 RIRIGLGFWIGI
+601 IRSWFGFGLGLVLV
-613 IILLAALLVHG
+613 LLLTFLFVRG
-624 NQGFELN
+624 KPEFELD

-661 NVGTY
+661 KVGTY

-717 DEKAHRLAELAQ
+717 DEKAYRLAELAQ

-738 KAGDVLGTRKEGVV
+738 KAGDVLGTRKEDVV

-765 LYPTNDNDSE
+765 LYPTNNNDSE

-810 SKCRQTD
+810 GKCRQTD

-869 AFYSTID
+869 TFYSTID

-881 VRFVDGELVA
+881 VRFVDGEMVA
-891 EPYRK
+891 EPYRKCL

>member
-381 DVAKRDAAKCDAAK
+381 DVAKRDAAKCDA
-395 RDAEKCDATKRDAAK
+395 
-410 CDAEKCDA
+410 

-527 RMITGKPSDVRM
+527 RMITGKPSEVRV
-539 VVYSCLLGV
+539 VVYYGLLGA

-553 WCGMRRDRVNQEKGK
+553 WCGMKKKQRQMCTSK

-583 AVVSQADWEGRM
+583 AVVPQADWEGRM

-601 RIRIGLGFWIGI
+601 RTRIGLGFWIGI
-613 IILLAALLVHG
+613 IILLAVLLVHG

-661 NVGTY
+661 KVGTY

-717 DEKAHRLAELAQ
+717 DEKAHWLAELAQ

-738 KAGDVLGTRKEGVV
+738 KAGDVLGTRKEDVV

-765 LYPTNDNDSE
+765 LYPTNNNDSE

-810 SKCRQTD
+810 GKCRQTD

-881 VRFVDGELVA
+881 VRFVDGEMVA
-891 EPYRK
+891 EPYRKCL

>member
-381 DVAKRDAAKCDAAK
+381 DAA
-395 RDAEKCDATKRDAAK
+395 
-410 CDAEKCDA
+410 KCDA

-527 RMITGKPSDVRM
+527 RMITGKPSEVRV
-539 VVYSCLLGV
+539 VVYYGLLGA

-553 WCGMRRDRVNQEKGK
+553 WCGMKKKQRQMCTKGAQAEKQEWIRRRFGF
-568 IYRGVEKSVPYVEQG
+568 
-583 AVVSQADWEGRM
+583 
-595 LSVSRE
+595 
-601 RIRIGLGFWIGI
+601 GLGLVLV
-613 IILLAALLVHG
+613 LLLTFLFVRG
-624 NQGFELN
+624 KPEFELD

-661 NVGTY
+661 KVGTY

-738 KAGDVLGTRKEGVV
+738 KAGDVLGTRKEDVV
-752 NERNRAETFRIEC
+752 NKRNRAETFRIEC
-765 LYPTNDNDSE
+765 LYPTNNNDSE

-810 SKCRQTD
+810 GKCRQTD

-881 VRFVDGELVA
+881 VRFVDGEMVA
-891 EPYRK
+891 EPYRKCL

>member
-368 KQDDVVRCDAAKC
+368 KQDDVVRCDAAK
-381 DVAKRDAAKCDAAK
+381 R
-395 RDAEKCDATKRDAAK
+395 
-410 CDAEKCDA
+410 DAEKCDA

-527 RMITGKPSDVRM
+527 RMITGKPSEVRV
-539 VVYSCLLGV
+539 VVYYGLLGA

-568 IYRGVEKSVPYVEQG
+568 IYRGVEKSVPYVEQE

-595 LSVSRE
+595 LSASRE

-613 IILLAALLVHG
+613 IILLAVLLVHG
-624 NQGFELN
+624 NQEFELN

-666 RILPFLKAKAIR
+666 RILLFLKAKAIR

-704 AVGTLVLAEAQKE
+704 VVGTLVLAEAQKE